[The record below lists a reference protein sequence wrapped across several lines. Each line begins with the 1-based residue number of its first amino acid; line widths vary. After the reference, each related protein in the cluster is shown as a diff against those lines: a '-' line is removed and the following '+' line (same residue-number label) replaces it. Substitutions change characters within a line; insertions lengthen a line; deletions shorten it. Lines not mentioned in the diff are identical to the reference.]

1 MDSVFQ
7 FTNNPLSITDVKNFV
22 FRRAGFTSETATV
35 AIAPETKTRV
45 AQSEKNFH
53 ALLEKKIP
61 IYGVTTGFG
70 DSSFRFIDAAQSAAL
85 QNNLVAYLNCGTGAI
100 LSEAATRATLLI
112 RLNSLSRGYSGV
124 SNELLERM
132 RLYLEKNWI
141 PVTPSEGSL
150 GASGDLIPLAYLAA
164 VIQGKGQLHS
174 KNGFVETAQVLKEN
188 GIAPYT
194 LKPKEGLALVN
205 GTSTMAGLALINLN
219 HAEVLTRL
227 SILSTAWLCL
237 AIRGRPDS
245 FGVLVNEKAKA
256 HRGQTEAAKL
266 VRAELKKENYAVE
279 PITEGPVQ
287 DRYSLRC
294 APQIIGPVLE
304 TLEQASDWLE
314 TEINSV
320 SDNPLIDDDGTLQTG
335 GNFYGGYLG
344 HSMDYLKVSMA
355 HLADML
361 DRQLMLLVDDKQNR
375 GLPPNLADWQNLP
388 ENERFLHHGL
398 KGLHQSVSAITSEIM
413 AKSIPNGIFS
423 RSSESHNQDKV
434 SLGMSAAVQC
444 ETLIEQLFHVQAL
457 YLICLAQAIDL
468 RKIQFQSEASKKI
481 YALVRKHVPFV
492 GRDQALTREIFNLI
506 EDLKALSFKEGAEGV
521 L

>member
-1 MDSVFQ
+1 MNSEFQ
-7 FTNNPLSITDVKNFV
+7 FTNAPLSIKDVKNFV
-22 FRRAGFTSETATV
+22 FYRANFSSVT
-35 AIAPETKTRV
+35 IAPETKTRI
-45 AQSEKNFH
+45 AHSEKNLH

-70 DSSFRFIDAAQSAAL
+70 DSSYRFIDAAQSGAL
-85 QNNLVAYLNCGTGAI
+85 QENLVAYLNCGTGAT
-100 LSEAATRATLLI
+100 LPEAATRASLLI

-124 SNELLERM
+124 SNDLIERM
-132 RLYLEKNWI
+132 RLHLEKNWI
-141 PVTPSEGSL
+141 PITPCEGSL

-164 VIQGKGQLHS
+164 SLQGKGQLHS
-174 KNGFVETAQVLKEN
+174 KNGPVETAVVLKEN
-188 GIAPYT
+188 NIEPYR

-205 GTSTMAGLALINLN
+205 GTSTMAGLALVNLN
-219 HAEVLTRL
+219 HAEVLSKL
-227 SILSTAWLCL
+227 SILSTAWLCI
-237 AIRGRPDS
+237 AIEGRPDS
-245 FGVLVNEKAKA
+245 FSILVNEKAKM
-256 HRGQTEAAKL
+256 HRGQSDAAKL
-266 VRAELKKENYAVE
+266 IRAELSKENYKAD
-279 PITEGPVQ
+279 PITKGPVQ

-294 APQIIGPVLE
+294 APQILGPVLE
-304 TLEQASDWLE
+304 TIAQTSDWLE

-344 HSMDYLKVSMA
+344 HSMDYLKMSLA
-355 HLADML
+355 HLADMM

-375 GLPPNLADWQNLP
+375 GLPPNLANWQNLP
-388 ENERFLHHGL
+388 EDERFLHHGL

-434 SLGMSAAVQC
+434 SLGMSSAVQC
-444 ETLIEQLFHVQAL
+444 ETLIKQLFHVQAL

-468 RKIQFQSEASKKI
+468 RKIKFKSLASQKI
-481 YALVRKHVPFV
+481 YALVRKHVPFIE
-492 GRDQALTREIFNLI
+492 RDQALTHPLFNLI
-506 EDLKALSFKEGAEGV
+506 EDLKRLADREGAEGI